1 MDYIKL
7 NREINIPLHQQIFES
22 IKDSIKSKD
31 LMPGDKLPTEEELC
45 KLFNI
50 SRPVVRQAYNQLI
63 EEELIYRHK
72 GKGSFVLAQKIKY
85 SILQN
90 LNSLTEQISLND
102 MNPTIEEYLREVI
115 DCPIEYLDKLG
126 FQEPT
131 QVIHIKR
138 MYYGDK
144 IPQFHVEVYL
154 PLDLY
159 FDAIDRL
166 KNDEA
171 IKVYSVNIPDYN
183 TLTSK
188 RHMTAIK
195 LNSEVCEK
203 FEIKKGSVGFRIDT
217 ISSLSS
223 GRIVEYMIAHIKGLG
238 TRMTVNYF

>member
-1 MDYIKL
+1 MEYIKL
-7 NREINIPLHQQIFES
+7 NRESNIPLHQQIFES
-22 IKDSIKSKD
+22 IKDSIKSKR
-31 LMPGDKLPTEEELC
+31 LIPGDKLPTEDELC
-45 KLFNI
+45 KYFNI
-50 SRPVVRQAYNQLI
+50 SRPVIRQAYNQLI

-72 GKGSFVLAQKIKY
+72 GKGSFVLAQKTKY
-85 SILQN
+85 TILQS

-115 DCPIEYLDKLG
+115 NCPSEYLEKLG
-126 FQEPT
+126 LHEPA

-144 IPQFHVEVYL
+144 IPQFYVEVYL

-159 FDAIDRL
+159 FDAMDRL
-166 KNDEA
+166 KKDEA
-171 IKVYSVNIPDYN
+171 IKGYSIGIPGYN
-183 TLTSK
+183 TLVSK

-195 LNSEVCEK
+195 LSPEVCES
-203 FEIKKGSVGFRIDT
+203 FDIKKGSVGFKIET

-223 GRIVEYMIAHIKGLG
+223 GRIVEYMIAYIKGIG

>member
-1 MDYIKL
+1 MEYIKL
-7 NREINIPLHQQIFES
+7 NRANNVPLHQQIFES
-22 IKDSIKSKD
+22 IKDSIKSKR
-31 LMPGDKLPTEEELC
+31 LIPGDKLPTEDELC
-45 KLFNI
+45 KYFNI
-50 SRPVVRQAYNQLI
+50 SRPVIRQAYNQLI

-72 GKGSFVLAQKIKY
+72 GKGSFVLAQKTKY
-85 SILQN
+85 TILQS

-115 DCPIEYLDKLG
+115 SCPVEHLDKLG
-126 FQEPT
+126 FHEST

-144 IPQFHVEVYL
+144 IPQFYVEVYL

-159 FDAIDRL
+159 SDAMDRL
-166 KNDEA
+166 KKDEA
-171 IKVYSVNIPDYN
+171 IKVYSVDIPGYN

-195 LNSEVCEK
+195 LSPEVCES
-203 FEIKKGSVGFRIDT
+203 FDIKKGSVGFRIET

-223 GRIVEYMIAHIKGLG
+223 GRIVEYMIAHIKGIG